1 MIFLTHQTPILLG
14 VAPADFRKGIDG
26 FVAVCEQTLAL
37 QPRDGTVFVF
47 INRARTMIRA
57 LSYDGSG
64 YWLMT
69 KRLSKGRFA
78 GWPIGTEAATPS
90 LRRARGSS
98 VSCSEAMSP
107 RRIEWRHRQRVH
119 QRQRAPLWLFRRP
132 RLALS
137 HECRGACEVHEPPVG
152 IDAAVLVVDTRG
164 RAERGG
170 AR

>member
-1 MIFLTHQTPILLG
+1 VIFLTHQTPILLG

-78 GWPIGTEAATPS
+78 GWPIGTGAGDTVSAASARELRQLLGGGVAEAYRVASPS
-90 LRRARGSS
+90 TSSPTSAR
-98 VSCSEAMSP
+98 
-107 RRIEWRHRQRVH
+107 
-119 QRQRAPLWLFRRP
+119 
-132 RLALS
+132 
-137 HECRGACEVHEPPVG
+137 
-152 IDAAVLVVDTRG
+152 AAVAISTSSTSLVS
-164 RAERGG
+164 
-170 AR
+170 